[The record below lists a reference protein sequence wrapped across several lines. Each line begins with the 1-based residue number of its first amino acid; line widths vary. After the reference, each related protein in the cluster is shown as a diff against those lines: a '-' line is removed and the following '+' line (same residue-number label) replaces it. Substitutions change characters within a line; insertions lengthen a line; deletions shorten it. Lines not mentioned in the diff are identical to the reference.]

1 MFGAVTLTKNADN
14 DKYGYYG
21 YGTEFDGKSSFS
33 FPDGGFG
40 RNIIIFGVNMGSS
53 IHVDN

>member
-1 MFGAVTLTKNADN
+1 MQLPKNADN
-14 DKYGYYG
+14 DKYGYYD